1 MRVGWNFEAEMSEKS
16 ELEMTG
22 RPSFLLR
29 RCSILVVFWCST
41 ISLGISMVGFSSC
54 ATVFANEYA
63 VSQEEK
69 TGGPQPVHS
78 GKGQPGPD
86 AHGFLS
92 LDQAIEEA
100 LRASPELSQIQQRIS
115 AAMEQVKQATAAFYP
130 RIVLSEEYNA
140 TDNPVFALM
149 NIINQRRLKTSVNF
163 NQPGQQQNYSS
174 RIQGELSLFEGG
186 SRWYDRRAA
195 LDIHDSV
202 RSELLAARNFLVSKV
217 TEIYYQWLQA
227 LDFIGVAEE
236 TLEAAKTDVRLAEA
250 RRRAEVALRSEV
262 MRLKAREAE
271 VQGELVSA
279 RAGARRLQAGLERL
293 LARSI
298 RPEEIPKEI
307 QTTPFTLSEDIDKKP
322 DVLVTR
328 ALDSRPELAAVRSL
342 IQAARKRVR
351 SAEGG
356 LWPKLDTRASYQ
368 WDSENLSEGEDSW
381 IFAIR
386 FSWPIFEGGLTL
398 SKIREAR
405 IRLKELESRGEQV
418 ALDVALEV
426 NQASLALQEAVEKIK
441 VAEERRIYA
450 QEALEEVRQQYRHQV
465 ATVDSLLQTEVAWN
479 RAKVAYTSALF
490 EGKIAEA
497 LLRQSLGEFANWME
511 AHNE

>member
-1 MRVGWNFEAEMSEKS
+1 VMRRQVI
-16 ELEMTG
+16 L
-22 RPSFLLR
+22 RCRSFFITSL
-29 RCSILVVFWCST
+29 WCLAV
-41 ISLGISMVGFSSC
+41 SLGMSMAGCSNC
-54 ATVFANEYA
+54 ATAFAEEHFLPQKEA
-63 VSQEEK
+63 VGLRPAGLRKDQSS
-69 TGGPQPVHS
+69 TDRHDP
-78 GKGQPGPD
+78 
-86 AHGFLS
+86 LT
-92 LDQAIEEA
+92 LDRAIEEA
-100 LRASPELSQIQQRIS
+100 LRASPELNQIQQRIN
-115 AAMEQVKQATAAFYP
+115 AAMEQVRQATAAFYP

-149 NIINQRRLKTSVNF
+149 NIINQRRLKSSVNF
-163 NQPGQQQNYSS
+163 NHPGEQQNYSS
-174 RIQGELSLFEGG
+174 RVQGELSLFEGG
-186 SRWYDRRAA
+186 SRWYNRKAA

-202 RSELLAARNFLVSKV
+202 RSELLAAQNVLVSKV
-217 TEIYYQWLQA
+217 TEIYYQWLKA
-227 LDFIGVAEE
+227 LDFIGVAEK
-236 TLEAAKTDVRLAEA
+236 TSAAAKTDVRLAEA
-250 RRRAEVALRSEV
+250 RKKAEVALRSEV

-271 VQGELVSA
+271 VQGDLVSA

-298 RPEEIPKEI
+298 RPDEIPGEI
-307 QTTPFTLSEDIDKKP
+307 QTTPFTPSKDIDEKP

-328 ALDSRPELAAVRSL
+328 ALDNRPEMAAVRSL
-342 IQAARKRVR
+342 VQAARKRVR

-441 VAEERRIYA
+441 VAEERRLYA
-450 QEALEEVRQQYRHQV
+450 QEALEEIRQQYRHQV

-479 RAKVAYTSALF
+479 RAEVAYTSALF